1 MNDITRTSK
10 DLSRRLKEI
19 YDALW
24 INCEP
29 IQQCAERL
37 WALIQELDS
46 SPEPCVPQTAIALLA
61 DDAYAATFQTMAQ
74 YRAALISSLR
84 TAQLEPYC
92 WAIELDGIC
101 TDRLYSEHRDA
112 RLIASDYRT
121 DGRTAEVV
129 ALVNLDDV
137 RSASATPP
145 ACEPR
150 TQLPDEREMRLAQ
163 PPASEPPAD
172 YIAPIACIRVGEDD
186 TCEVLKLYAPGLP
199 PGEHDLYPAASAP
212 PPRAD
217 VDRRVAELYD
227 AALCS
232 ITFNLNEPISAKEAQ
247 LALEAAKEDQVSDR
261 WQTIRSEAL
270 PKAGRFARTH
280 FRTQQTRDAA
290 EAGYMR
296 GYLAGATR
304 DERRGYAKRCAC
316 IDGENCSNCSR
327 PTKGEG

>member
-1 MNDITRTSK
+1 MTEVTRTSNAIVAELRK
-10 DLSRRLKEI
+10 HAEAWHVTADTPDEDVLNETAMARECARAANEI
-19 YDALW
+19 
-24 INCEP
+24 
-29 IQQCAERL
+29 ERL
-37 WALIQELDS
+37 HRELEHMADMQLAAAVNR
-46 SPEPCVPQTAIALLA
+46 PVHEPCVPQTAIALLA

-212 PPRAD
+212 PPGLVQA
-217 VDRRVAELYD
+217 LID
-227 AALCS
+227 AA
-232 ITFNLNEPISAKEAQ
+232 IQWRKGPPNYYATNQ
-247 LALEAAKEDQVSDR
+247 AL
-261 WQTIRSEAL
+261 
-270 PKAGRFARTH
+270 
-280 FRTQQTRDAA
+280 RDAVDA
-290 EAGYMR
+290 YSGS
-296 GYLAGATR
+296 TKP
-304 DERRGYAKRCAC
+304 DEQ
-316 IDGENCSNCSR
+316 S
-327 PTKGEG
+327 